1 MSKPAAVGAR
11 LIDQRAVLSAR
22 GAVQF
27 GRDLNFNTLDFD
39 HINIHKIGSSEE
51 N

>member
-1 MSKPAAVGAR
+1 MSKPAAVGTR

-22 GAVQF
+22 GTVQL
-27 GRDLNFNTLDFD
+27 GRDLNFATLNLDNA
-39 HINIHKIGSSEE
+39 NIHKSGSSEE